1 VISIVTPWLDASELC
16 PIYEKSVRGAQ
27 AVIVDNGSGPGHAV
41 EIQRMVKRL
50 GGVYI
55 RNETNCLFATANNQ
69 GLAAATGEI
78 IVFMNN
84 DVEARY
90 GFLEKIERVV
100 QPGALYGPSKLSKYG
115 VDYLEGWCIAAHR
128 DVWMALSGWDDEYYT
143 GLYWEDN
150 DLCLRALT
158 AGYKLV
164 QTILPV
170 WHYNNYT
177 SARLPDA
184 KAHSADNERKFLE
197 RVRQWR
203 QG

>member
-1 VISIVTPWLDASELC
+1 MISIVTPWLDASELC

-90 GFLEKIERVV
+90 GFLEKIERV
-100 QPGALYGPSKLSKYG
+100 
-115 VDYLEGWCIAAHR
+115 
-128 DVWMALSGWDDEYYT
+128 DEYYT